1 MQTRSIAV
9 PMELLHLLERSRV
22 GTRPADDQVKLV
34 LAIHLFLEGLVS
46 IGKAA
51 ELAAT
56 PRVEFEWLLVELGIP
71 TVRYDLTDYEQDVRG
86 SAVAERGRPAS

>member
-51 ELAAT
+51 EL
-56 PRVEFEWLLVELGIP
+56 V
-71 TVRYDLTDYEQDVRG
+71 VRQGVIDG
-86 SAVAERGRPAS
+86 